1 MKNVVKS
8 LGVLAAY
15 FVVQIIVQMVFMAA
29 GIAYGIR
36 SENGLLEFSMD
47 HLFLMTILSNIIMLI
62 LLVLFARLR
71 KKSVRVEWGLKQVRA
86 GMYIQSAAAAFML
99 SFAWTLISYDLSFSN
114 AQQMERSAA
123 FYSEIFPGLG
133 GVMMALTLLF
143 AQPIVEEVMCRSI
156 ILNGL
161 KSSMPIWTAVIT
173 SSMLFGAVHL
183 LAGGIWL
190 AAGAAVMGLCFG
202 IIFVK
207 AESLYA
213 AVVAHIFANLPDF
226 FMPYLP
232 EIGNGMRG
240 ALALLLI
247 VGAGVMLYFL
257 SKRGNAH
264 FVK

>member
-15 FVVQIIVQMVFMAA
+15 FVIQIIVQIIFMAA
-29 GIAYGIR
+29 GMAYGIR

-99 SFAWTLISYDLSFSN
+99 SFAWTLISYELSFSN

-133 GVMMALTLLF
+133 LVMMALTLLF
-143 AQPIVEEVMCRSI
+143 AQPIVEEVMCRGI

-173 SSMLFGAVHL
+173 SSVLF
-183 LAGGIWL
+183 GGIWL

-207 AESLYA
+207 AGSLYA
-213 AVVAHIFANLPDF
+213 AVVSHIFANLPDF
-226 FMPYLP
+226 FIPYLP

-257 SKRGNAH
+257 PKRGNAH